1 MRRSFAGDVLVN
13 AAALYV
19 IARYLVPGVYFS
31 SELAIIVTALVLGV
45 FNALIRPIFV
55 ILTLPFTLITLGLF
69 TFVING
75 LMLKFAT
82 WFVPG
87 FSIPGF
93 WTTVW
98 VSMLMSLLGALV
110 NSLAGTKR

>member
-1 MRRSFAGDVLVN
+1 MRRSFAWDVIVN

-19 IARYLVPGVYFS
+19 IARFLVPGVYYS
-31 SELAIIVTALVLGV
+31 SELAIIITAVVLGV
-45 FNALIRPIFV
+45 FNALIRPIFI
-55 ILTLPFTLITLGLF
+55 ILTLPFSLITLGLF
-69 TFVING
+69 TFVVNG

-98 VSMLMSLLGALV
+98 VSILMSLFATVV
-110 NSLAGTKR
+110 NSLVGARR

>member
-1 MRRSFAGDVLVN
+1 MRRNFAWDVLVN

-19 IARYLVPGVYFS
+19 IARYLVPGVWYS
-31 SELAIIVTALVLGV
+31 SELAIIIAALVLGV
-45 FNALIRPIFV
+45 FNAFIRPIFL
-55 ILTLPFTLITLGLF
+55 ILTLPFNLITFGLF
-69 TFVING
+69 TFVVNG

-87 FSIPGF
+87 FTIPGF

-98 VSMLMSLLGALV
+98 VSMLMSLFSAVV
-110 NSLAGTKR
+110 NTLAGTRR

>member
-1 MRRSFAGDVLVN
+1 MRRSFAWDVLVN

-19 IARYLVPGVYFS
+19 IARYLVPGVYFNN
-31 SELAIIVTALVLGV
+31 ELSIIITALVLGV
-45 FNALIRPIFV
+45 FNALVRPIFI
-55 ILTLPFTLITLGLF
+55 ILTLPFNLVSLGLF

-75 LMLKFAT
+75 LMLRFAT

-87 FSIPGF
+87 FSIPSF

-98 VSMLMSLLGALV
+98 VSVLMSLLGAVV
-110 NSLAGTKR
+110 NSLAGARR

>member
-1 MRRSFAGDVLVN
+1 MRRNFAWDVLVN

-19 IARYLVPGVYFS
+19 IARYLVPGVFFT
-31 SELAIIVTALVLGV
+31 SELAIIFTALVLGV
-45 FNALIRPIFV
+45 INALIRPIFV
-55 ILTLPFTLITLGLF
+55 ILTLPFNLVTFGLF
-69 TFVING
+69 TFVVNG

-110 NSLAGTKR
+110 NSLAGAR

>member
-1 MRRSFAGDVLVN
+1 MRRNFAWDVLVN

-19 IARYLVPGVYFS
+19 IARYLVPGVFFT
-31 SELAIIVTALVLGV
+31 SELAIIFTALVLGV
-45 FNALIRPIFV
+45 INALIRPIFV
-55 ILTLPFTLITLGLF
+55 ILTLPFNLVTFGLF
-69 TFVING
+69 TFVVNG

-110 NSLAGTKR
+110 NSLAGTR

>member
-1 MRRSFAGDVLVN
+1 MRRSFAWDVLVN

-31 SELAIIVTALVLGV
+31 SELAIIITALVLGV
-45 FNALIRPIFV
+45 FNALIRPIFI
-55 ILTLPFTLITLGLF
+55 ILTLPFTLITFGLF
-69 TFVING
+69 TFIVNG

-110 NSLAGTKR
+110 NSLAGARR

>member
-1 MRRSFAGDVLVN
+1 MRRSFAWDVLVN

-19 IARYLVPGVYFS
+19 IARYLVPGVHYS
-31 SELAIIVTALVLGV
+31 SELTFIIAALVLGV

-55 ILTLPFTLITLGLF
+55 ILTLPFTLITFGLF
-69 TFVING
+69 TFVVNG

-110 NSLAGTKR
+110 NSLAGAKR

>member
-1 MRRSFAGDVLVN
+1 MRRNFAWDVLVN

-19 IARYLVPGVYFS
+19 IARYLVPGVFFT

-45 FNALIRPIFV
+45 INALIRPIFV
-55 ILTLPFTLITLGLF
+55 ILTLPFNLVTFGLF
-69 TFVING
+69 TFVVNG

-110 NSLAGTKR
+110 NSLAGTR